1 MQLAN
6 AFADLLLNANVSGR
20 ESETKTNIK
29 TKKRKYLH
37 NRGIQEVNQNNNNG
51 AQHLLQAMVFQS
63 NVDNAHRLN

>member
-51 AQHLLQAMVFQS
+51 AHCMCPVPTVYVGPTQRLL
-63 NVDNAHRLN
+63 